1 MFRRE
6 SMTNGQ
12 ERIGQSIG
20 DYRLQRLLGGG
31 RFGTVYLAEHLYEHT
46 SAAVKVLHV
55 PLTGPNDFD
64 VFLKEARTVRLLHPH
79 IVSLFDF
86 DMSRDSLPY
95 LAMTYADGGSLRDR
109 YPQGS

>member
-6 SMTNGQ
+6 SMTDAQ
-12 ERIGQSIG
+12 ERIGQSIR
-20 DYRLQRLLGGG
+20 DYRLLRLLGKG

-46 SAAVKVLHV
+46 FAAIKVLHN

-64 VFLKEARTVRLLHPH
+64 VFLKEARTVRLQHPH

-86 DMSRDSLPY
+86 DLSREGLPY
-95 LAMTYADGGSLRDR
+95 IAMTYADRGSLRDH
-109 YPQGS
+109 